1 MGRLQPAGAYN
12 SRMAQPYES
21 DLTRMIRELLQEKPH
36 IVQEQ
41 KKGRAL
47 WWDRKLDLEDLK
59 RTGESNVKQQAYVY
73 QNKV

>member
-1 MGRLQPAGAYN
+1 
-12 SRMAQPYES
+12 MAKPYES
-21 DLTRMIRELLQEKPH
+21 DITRMIRELLRDKPH

-47 WWDRKLDLEDLK
+47 WWDKKLDPEDL
-59 RTGESNVKQQAYVY
+59 RRNRESSVKQQAYVY

>member
-1 MGRLQPAGAYN
+1 
-12 SRMAQPYES
+12 MAKPYES
-21 DLTRMIRELLQEKPH
+21 DITRMIRDLLQEKPH

-47 WWDRKLDLEDLK
+47 WWDRKRDPEEL
-59 RTGESNVKQQAYVY
+59 RRAQESDVKQQAYVY

>member
-1 MGRLQPAGAYN
+1 
-12 SRMAQPYES
+12 MAKPYES
-21 DLTRMIRELLQEKPH
+21 DLTRMIRDLLRDKPH

-47 WWDRKLDLEDLK
+47 WWDKKLEPEEQK
-59 RTGESNVKQQAYVY
+59 RARESSVQQQAYVY

>member
-1 MGRLQPAGAYN
+1 
-12 SRMAQPYES
+12 MATPYES
-21 DLTRMIRELLQEKPH
+21 DVTRMIRDLLQAKPH

-47 WWDRKLDLEDLK
+47 WWDRKLDPDDQK
-59 RTGESNVKQQAYVY
+59 RNLESNVKQQAYVY

>member
-1 MGRLQPAGAYN
+1 
-12 SRMAQPYES
+12 MAKPYES
-21 DLTRMIRELLQEKPH
+21 DLTRMMRDLLRDKPH

-47 WWDRKLDLEDLK
+47 WWDKKLEPEEQK
-59 RTGESNVKQQAYVY
+59 RARDSNVQQQAYVY

>member
-1 MGRLQPAGAYN
+1 
-12 SRMAQPYES
+12 MAQPYES
-21 DLTRMIRELLQEKPH
+21 DITRMIRDLLRDKPQ

-47 WWDRKLDLEDLK
+47 WWDKKLDPDDLK
-59 RTGESNVKQQAYVY
+59 RAEESSVKQQAYVY

>member
-1 MGRLQPAGAYN
+1 
-12 SRMAQPYES
+12 MAQPYES

-41 KKGRAL
+41 KKDELCGGQKA
-47 WWDRKLDLEDLK
+47 DPEELK
-59 RTGESNVKQQAYVY
+59 RTRESNVKQQAYVY

>member
-1 MGRLQPAGAYN
+1 
-12 SRMAQPYES
+12 MAKPYES

-47 WWDRKLDLEDLK
+47 WWDKKPDPDSVK
-59 RTGESNVKQQAYVY
+59 RAGESDVKPQGYVY

>member
-1 MGRLQPAGAYN
+1 
-12 SRMAQPYES
+12 MAQPYVS
-21 DLTRMIRELLQEKPH
+21 DITRMIRELLRDKPH

-47 WWDRKLDLEDLK
+47 WWDKKLDPEDQK
-59 RTGESNVKQQAYVY
+59 RNRESSVKQQAYVY